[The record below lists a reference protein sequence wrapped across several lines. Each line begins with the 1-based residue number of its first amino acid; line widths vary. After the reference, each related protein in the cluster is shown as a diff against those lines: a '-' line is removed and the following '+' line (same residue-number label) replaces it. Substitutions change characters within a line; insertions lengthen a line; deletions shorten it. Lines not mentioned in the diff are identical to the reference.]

1 MVKKRPKDGLW
12 ALLGEEAEEESQ
24 RRREG
29 GTREVGGEAG
39 DSGCPGSRGQRALQ
53 GGGRCP
59 VANTADGLRE
69 GSELATAIS
78 NTVS

>member
-39 DSGCPGSRGQRALQ
+39 DQWLSKEPRPESAA
-53 GGGRCP
+53 GR
-59 VANTADGLRE
+59 RE
-69 GSELATAIS
+69 
-78 NTVS
+78 VSCGKYC